1 MALPLNPYQEKL
13 PPKPFA
19 YQYGVKDEYSG
30 TTFDKAETQDD
41 YGNVQGEYK
50 VQLPDGRIQIVSYTA
65 DHDNGFIANV
75 KYGKLAFRLC
85 VFILEHIAQ
94 FYISLFNFNIISF
107 FRGCSTISTA

>member
-1 MALPLNPYQEKL
+1 MIASAMALPLNPYQEKL

-30 TTFDKAETQDD
+30 TTFDKAETQDN

-65 DHDNGFIANV
+65 DHENGFVANV
-75 KYGKLAFRLC
+75 KYGKLAFC
-85 VFILEHIAQ
+85 SCKV
-94 FYISLFNFNIISF
+94 IIKRS
-107 FRGCSTISTA
+107 A

>member
-1 MALPLNPYQEKL
+1 MLASAMALPLNSYQEKL

-19 YQYGVKDEYSG
+19 YQYGVKDDYSG

-65 DHDNGFIANV
+65 DHENGFVANV
-75 KYGKLAFRLC
+75 KYGKLAFCLC
-85 VFILEHIAQ
+85 K
-94 FYISLFNFNIISF
+94 II
-107 FRGCSTISTA
+107 RKLNA

>member
-1 MALPLNPYQEKL
+1 MDFCFSLQLFVLSLIVASAMALPLNPYQEKL

-75 KYGKLAFRLC
+75 KYGKLAFCLCNFRVRL
-85 VFILEHIAQ
+85 
-94 FYISLFNFNIISF
+94 SL
-107 FRGCSTISTA
+107 